1 MSTSSQS
8 PTPTKS
14 IVKSPAYKNIVVAID
29 DDEPST
35 VCRRAEHLA
44 TQFDARIVLVHVV
57 EPFAPMVTPGV
68 MGGASMVTP
77 VEAAEYD
84 QLLEQRRRRLTDIA
98 AGLSIENVDSKVL
111 ESADIGAAIHEEANQ
126 QQADLII
133 VGSHG
138 RHGLALLFN
147 GSTAS
152 DMLKASP
159 CDVLA
164 VAI

>member
-1 MSTSSQS
+1 M
-8 PTPTKS
+8 PTPPRGSKPSYTT
-14 IVKSPAYKNIVVAID
+14 IIVAID
-29 DDEPST
+29 DDDPEA
-35 VCRRAEHLA
+35 VCRRADQLA
-44 TQFDARIVLVHVV
+44 LQFDASVLLVNVV

-68 MGGASMVTP
+68 MGGATMVTP
-77 VEAAEYD
+77 LEAAEYD
-84 QLLEQRRRRLTDIA
+84 KLLEQHRRRLTDIA
-98 AGLSIENVDSKVL
+98 ANMAVENVESKVL
-111 ESADIGAAIHEEANQ
+111 ESADLGLAIHTEASEQ
-126 QQADLII
+126 GADLII